1 MSFYLCVYGQIYV
14 YAFAYTC
21 VCVKEIKAKMSTQK
35 WAEILLDSMKC
46 MNDE

>member
-21 VCVKEIKAKMSTQK
+21 VCVKDVHTEMDRNIGR
-35 WAEILLDSMKC
+35 
-46 MNDE
+46 